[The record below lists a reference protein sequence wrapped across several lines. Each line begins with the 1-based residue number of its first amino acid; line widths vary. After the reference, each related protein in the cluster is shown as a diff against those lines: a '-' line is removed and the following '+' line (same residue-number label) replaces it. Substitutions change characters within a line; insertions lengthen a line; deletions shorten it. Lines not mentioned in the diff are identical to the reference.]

1 MMRKNPEPDPQAWFD
16 HAARWGAELGALRAI
31 LRASPL
37 AETIKWGKPCYT
49 LGEGNV
55 AMLYAFKDT
64 CAVGFFKG
72 ALLKDPDGLLAAP
85 GENSQAM
92 RMACFTSAEAI
103 DAAAPGLAAIIRE
116 AVALEKAGVEVPFA
130 EPSELVLPDAL
141 ESRLA
146 ADPALRAA
154 FDALTPGRRRA
165 YALHIGGAKQLKT
178 REARVDQ
185 CAPLILAGKGL
196 NDPR

>member
-1 MMRKNPEPDPQAWFD
+1 MMRKTPDPNPQAWFD
-16 HAARWGAELGALRAI
+16 QTARWGAELGALRAI
-31 LRASPL
+31 LKASPL
-37 AETIKWGKPCYT
+37 TETLKWGKPCYT

-55 AMLYAFKDT
+55 AILYAFKDT

-72 ALLKDPDGLLAAP
+72 SLLSDPNGLLAAP
-85 GENSQAM
+85 GEHSQAM
-92 RMACFTSAEAI
+92 RMARFTTAEAI
-103 DAAAPGLAAIIRE
+103 AAAAPSLAAIVRE
-116 AVALEKAGVEVPFA
+116 AVALERAGAEVPFA
-130 EPSELVLPDAL
+130 EPSALTLPDAL

-146 ADPALRAA
+146 AEPSLRAA

-165 YALHIGGAKQLKT
+165 YALHIGDAKQLKT

-185 CAPLILAGKGL
+185 CVPLILAGKGL